1 MNSIFHRISVRKY
14 EDKPVEKEKIMEI
27 LKAGMQA
34 PSACNQQPWEFYVV
48 TDKEKIQKL
57 SKVTPYTGCAAGAPA
72 VIVPVYHTEG
82 LVAPSFA
89 QIDMSIAQEN
99 IWLETDTL
107 GLGGVWFG
115 IAPVEEHMEKVHRLL
130 DLPENVKVFS
140 QSSLGRIMAQE
151 NLPSL
156 ITLEKICTAL
166 GVTLSQ
172 FFQEGNSE
180 NLTEKQKKVLGIW
193 IDLSTNEQ
201 ETVMSMPCG
210 LRK

>member
-107 GLGGVWFG
+107 GLSMVWHCSGRRTHGRSSQTSGSSGKCKSFFHVCTG
-115 IAPVEEHMEKVHRLL
+115 LSGRDKTAAGPV
-130 DLPENVKVFS
+130 
-140 QSSLGRIMAQE
+140 
-151 NLPSL
+151 
-156 ITLEKICTAL
+156 
-166 GVTLSQ
+166 
-172 FFQEGNSE
+172 
-180 NLTEKQKKVLGIW
+180 
-193 IDLSTNEQ
+193 
-201 ETVMSMPCG
+201 
-210 LRK
+210 

>member
-1 MNSIFHRISVRKY
+1 MAEGKRREARRQNMQRGQGYGMNSIFHRISVRKY

-89 QIDMSIAQEN
+89 QIDMAIAQQN
-99 IWLETDTL
+99 IWLETDPL
-107 GLGGVWFG
+107 SLDGVWFG

-130 DLPENVKVFS
+130 YLPENVKVFS
-140 QSSLGRIMAQE
+140 MF
-151 NLPSL
+151 
-156 ITLEKICTAL
+156 AL
-166 GVTLSQ
+166 GYP
-172 FFQEGNSE
+172 SE
-180 NLTEKQKKVLGIW
+180 TRPQQDRFDPERIHF
-193 IDLSTNEQ
+193 IE
-201 ETVMSMPCG
+201 E
-210 LRK
+210 